1 MGVNENKEFKWTNLI
16 WIAPVLI
23 PIALKLAGSISWGWG
38 VVLIPFWIYVAIISI
53 FMALIALKTWQEE
66 KQMKDAF
73 DAIINAQTS
82 EEEEKARHKWEL
94 LLERYENIS

>member
-1 MGVNENKEFKWTNLI
+1 MKEPSNFKWTNLV
-16 WIAPVLI
+16 WISPVLI

-38 VVLIPFWIYVAIISI
+38 VVLIPFWIYVVIVCFFVA
-53 FMALIALKTWQEE
+53 MIALKTWQEE

-73 DAIINAQTS
+73 DAIIDAKS
-82 EEEEKARHKWEL
+82 PEEEASARHKWEL